1 MKIACVTYFLPGKE
15 NNQGPNSLLYQII
28 SKRSKDLKVDLFIPE
43 SILRPIAPEK
53 ISIIENEL
61 DVNIIKIPQKKENFF
76 HKCLTFW
83 WPTGARVNY
92 ERYFLKEDDY
102 DLVWGYPFWTA
113 PHIKK
118 INSPRIISGMDSVS
132 LLYFRKFKTCIKE
145 RAFATPRYFFALLRA
160 FIFELF
166 FLRNE
171 RVHVVG
177 KMDHRVLESIGVRSF
192 YVAHPINPINL
203 PEKEKEKG
211 KEKSERIVRILIS
224 NALHGFYGSR
234 RVLDWLS
241 IIFST
246 VGCIENTSFEI
257 IFHKGRKDLIEDE
270 CEKFFKPDNIS
281 LNFINWVDNYE
292 ALLSKVDI
300 QIFPLDIGAGTKTS
314 VLTALRMNVVCIGTE
329 VACENI
335 DVLDFDNFL
344 LEANSSK
351 DFHRALEKA
360 LSFIQNR
367 MMDKYSHVLSEI
379 HDPEKSVAVF
389 WREATHEKK

>member
-1 MKIACVTYFLPGKE
+1 M
-15 NNQGPNSLLYQII
+15 
-28 SKRSKDLKVDLFIPE
+28 DLFIPE
-43 SILRPIAPEK
+43 SILKPIAPEK

-61 DVNIIKIPQKKENFF
+61 DVNIIKIPQKKDSFF
-76 HKCLTFW
+76 HKFLTFW

-92 ERYFLKEDDY
+92 DRFFLKEDDY

-113 PHIKK
+113 PYIKN

-132 LLYFRKFKTCIKE
+132 LLYFRKLKTCIKE
-145 RAFATPRYFFALLRA
+145 RSLATPRYFFALLRS

-177 KMDHRVLESIGVRSF
+177 KMDHRVLESIGVKSF

-203 PEKEKEKG
+203 AEKE

-234 RVLDWLS
+234 RVLDWLR

-246 VGCIENTSFEI
+246 AGNIKNTSFEI
-257 IFHKGRKDLIEDE
+257 IFHKGRKDSIEIG
-270 CEKFFKPDNIS
+270 CEKIFKPDNIS
-281 LNFINWVDNYE
+281 LNFLNWVDDYE
-292 ALLSKVDI
+292 ELLSKVDI

-335 DVLDFDNFL
+335 DVLDCDNFL
-344 LEANSSK
+344 LEANSSQ
-351 DFHRALEKA
+351 DFQRSLEKA
-360 LSFIQNR
+360 LNFVQNG
-367 MMDKYSHVLSEI
+367 MMGKHSHVLSEI
-379 HDPEKSVAVF
+379 HDPEKSVATF